1 MRFIKAVHRLRTILK
16 KDKTNAMIIMG
27 LDPGYAI
34 VGYGIISYEGNRF
47 KALDFGAITTEKD
60 TDFSERLKQI
70 YDGTN
75 YLLKKWKPCAMS
87 VEKLFFNTNTTTGIG
102 VAEARGVC
110 LLSAYENG
118 AKLFEYTPLQVKQ
131 SVTGYGRADKKQV
144 QEMTRMLLNLDAVP
158 KPDDTADAL
167 AVAICHAHSSNS
179 YFGI

>member
-1 MRFIKAVHRLRTILK
+1 
-16 KDKTNAMIIMG
+16 MIIMG

-34 VGYGIISYEGNRF
+34 VGYGIISYEGNHFRT
-47 KALDFGAITTEKD
+47 LDFGAITTEKD

-70 YDGTN
+70 YDGVN
-75 YLLKKWKPCAMS
+75 YLLQKWKPCAMS
-87 VEKLFFNTNTTTGIG
+87 VEKLFFNTNTTTAIG

-144 QEMTRMLLNLDAVP
+144 QEMTRMLLNLDSVP

-167 AVAICHAHSSNS
+167 AVAICHAHCSNS
-179 YFGI
+179 YYGI